1 VHLEKLQ
8 LINFKNYAALSME
21 FPSQVNFL
29 LGLNG
34 SGKTNLLDAIYYL
47 SATKSFSN
55 TTDSN
60 TILHGTD
67 FFSIKGFFR
76 LREKRH
82 EIVCRLQQGRKKV
95 FQEDSIDY
103 SRLSEHIGKYPVVL
117 ISPMDVDLV
126 RESSEARRKFF
137 DQMISQVD
145 HDYLESL
152 LTYHHV
158 LKQRNSYLHMVAE
171 RGGMDMDM
179 IALYDQ
185 QLIHNG
191 LLIYERR
198 KSFVNEFLPFFT
210 RAYNFLVEEKEE
222 VSLTYVSEISDQEYS
237 TGLKNTLKRD
247 IALERTTFGVHRDDY
262 VFGFAHGDLKRLG
275 SQGQQ
280 KSFLVSI
287 KLAQVEVLKVH
298 DGFGPVLLLDDI
310 FDKLDDY
317 RIARLLS
324 VVTEKNYGQVFITD
338 AGPER
343 TLSLKKELAI
353 DGQVFKVDKGSISI
367 AN

>member
-1 VHLEKLQ
+1 MHLEKLQ
-8 LINFKNYAALSME
+8 LINFKNYATLSLE

-29 LGLNG
+29 VGLNG

-55 TTDSN
+55 ASDAYN
-60 TILHGTD
+60 ILQGSD
-67 FFSIKGFFR
+67 FFSVKGTFR
-76 LREKRH
+76 LQDKRH
-82 EIVCRLQQGRKKV
+82 EILCRVQQGKKKV
-95 FQEDSIDY
+95 FQEDSIEY
-103 SRLSEHIGKYPVVL
+103 ARLSEHIGKYPVVL

-145 HDYLESL
+145 HAYLESL

-158 LKQRNSYLHMVAE
+158 LKQRNSFLQMVAE
-171 RGGMDMDM
+171 RGGMDPDI

-185 QLIHNG
+185 QLINTG
-191 LLIYERR
+191 LKIYERR
-198 KSFVNEFLPFFT
+198 KSFTDEFLPFFAN
-210 RAYNFLVEEKEE
+210 AYNFLVDDKEN
-222 VSLTYVSEISDQEYS
+222 VNLTYASELAVKEYS
-237 TGLKNTLKRD
+237 IGLKTSLKRD
-247 IALERTTFGVHRDDY
+247 VALQRTTFGVHRDDY

-287 KLAQVEVLKVH
+287 KLAQIEVLRVQ
-298 DGFGPVLLLDDI
+298 DGFSPILLLDDI
-310 FDKLDDY
+310 FDKLDDH
-317 RIARLLS
+317 RISRLLS
-324 VVTEKNYGQVFITD
+324 VVTRQDYGQVFITD

-343 TLSLKKELAI
+343 TMTLKKELGI
-353 DGQVFKVDKGSISI
+353 DSQVFKVDNGSIFISK
-367 AN
+367 

>member
-1 VHLEKLQ
+1 M
-8 LINFKNYAALSME
+8 NFKNYSALSLE
-21 FPSQVNFL
+21 FPSKVNFL

-34 SGKTNLLDAIYYL
+34 SGKTNLLDAIHYL

-55 TTDSN
+55 ASDTYN
-60 TILHGTD
+60 ILHGND
-67 FFSIKGFFR
+67 FFSIKGIFR
-76 LREKRH
+76 IKGKRH
-82 EIVCRLQQGRKKV
+82 EILCQVQQGRKKV
-95 FQEDSIDY
+95 FQEDSVDY
-103 SRLSEHIGKYPVVL
+103 TRLSEHIGKYPIVL

-145 HDYLESL
+145 HAYLESL

-158 LKQRNSYLHMVAE
+158 LKQRNSFLQMVAE

-179 IALYDQ
+179 IASYDQ
-185 QLIHNG
+185 QLIHTG
-191 LLIYERR
+191 LHIYERR
-198 KSFVNEFLPFFT
+198 KSFTNEFLPFFT
-210 RAYNFLVEEKEE
+210 DAYSFLVEAREE
-222 VSLTYVSEISDQEYS
+222 ISLTYTSEVTDMEYA

-247 IALERTTFGVHRDDY
+247 LALQRTTFGVHRDDY

-287 KLAQVEVLKVH
+287 KLAQVEVLRMH

-324 VVTEKNYGQVFITD
+324 VVTRDDYGQVFITD

-343 TLSLKKELAI
+343 TMVLKKELGL
-353 DGQVFKVDKGSISI
+353 DGQVFRVSKGCISIS
-367 AN
+367 N